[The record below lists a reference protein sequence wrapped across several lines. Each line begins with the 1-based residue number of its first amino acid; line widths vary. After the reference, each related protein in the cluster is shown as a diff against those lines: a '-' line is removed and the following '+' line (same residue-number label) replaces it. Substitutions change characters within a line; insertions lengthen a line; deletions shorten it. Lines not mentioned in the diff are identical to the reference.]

1 MAHSTCGRHPS
12 DLCQRFLCGTRRPLS
27 AQQNIR
33 VHFSSEQIFRDS
45 RFSDSFQN
53 VRAAT
58 NQDTSSTSQRFVTV
72 QQSRV
77 PIVDSRDRGR
87 PSNADY
93 DPRNLRNLQCP
104 DRVPGCSGNRIHV
117 YRRLHLVRS
126 VEGVE
131 AAGPHRGQHRDRP
144 VTLSLL
150 SSNTFQGHIRAL
162 TVMGATYTY
171 QITHDHRLRGARH
184 GTAPDVSHLD
194 CDVTTLNTRALSLLQ
209 QRISEMS
216 QFQL

>member
-1 MAHSTCGRHPS
+1 MLTFTFTFNCHPGKTHDS
-12 DLCQRFLCGTRRPLS
+12 FRFLSMYALRH
-27 AQQNIR
+27 
-33 VHFSSEQIFRDS
+33 VHVNLPSK
-45 RFSDSFQN
+45 

-131 AAGPHRGQHRDRP
+131 AAGPHRGQHRP

-184 GTAPDVSHLD
+184 GTAPDASHL
-194 CDVTTLNTRALSLLQ
+194 TRL
-209 QRISEMS
+209 
-216 QFQL
+216 